1 MLFYFGQSEAQE
13 VHFKD
18 LGLTVK
24 KGEYTSYIASDGA
37 EYKVG
42 DKIRIGVPSSNKTFA
57 FIYQGDGIIIPMT
70 LLTAA
75 NSGSETE
82 IKKIF
87 VSGTKRSGYQVLMR
101 TKGMYA
107 LSGNYLIQFENAL
120 STGEIKGFG
129 MTSNEALEELKR
141 AKDKFDLGLISQDE
155 YNKKKEELSKYIK

>member
-1 MLFYFGQSEAQE
+1 MLFFVGQSKAQE
-13 VHFKD
+13 VHYKD
-18 LGLTVK
+18 LNQTAK

-70 LLTAA
+70 LLPAA

-82 IKKIF
+82 IKKIY
-87 VSGTKRSGYQVLMR
+87 VSGTKRSGFQVSMR

-107 LSGNYLIQFENAL
+107 LTGNYLIQFENAL

-129 MTSNEALEELKR
+129 MTSNDALEELKR
-141 AKDKFDLGLISQDE
+141 AKDKLDLGLITQE
-155 YNKKKEELSKYIK
+155 EFNNKKEELSKYIK